1 MTLNEL
7 YRAAKTALEP
17 VTEDPTFEA
26 ACLLE
31 HFCGANRT
39 ELLLHGDKPA
49 ESEAE
54 QAVLSAL
61 EKRKTG
67 EPLQYL
73 LGEWD
78 FMSLTLSCGEGV
90 LIPREDTAVLVEAVC
105 KRLSKTENL
114 PKGLDLCAGTGA
126 VGLSIAKEAHAEV
139 TEVELYDGAFNYLN
153 ENLARYPELP
163 VTAVKGDI
171 LDKAFAETLPDGFD
185 FIASNPPY
193 IETSEL
199 PLLQREVQKEPKTA
213 LDGGADGL
221 DFYRLLTAHYRDA
234 LRPGGWLVLEIGC
247 AQAAD
252 VLALG
257 AANGWVNGSCRKDY
271 GSNDRAVLL
280 QKPEKSC

>member
-1 MTLNEL
+1 MEYRYTVNRVLRQTADEL
-7 YRAAKTALEP
+7 RP
-17 VTEDPTFEA
+17 VAHE
-26 ACLLE
+26 
-31 HFCGANRT
+31 
-39 ELLLHGDKPA
+39 
-49 ESEAE
+49 EAE
-54 QAVLSAL
+54 IEARELVMHSLGIGSRAELAANVNKEINAEQYAELREYIL
-61 EKRKTG
+61 RRRTG

-199 PLLQREVQKEPKTA
+199 PPLQHEVQK
-213 LDGGADGL
+213 LSL
-221 DFYRLLTAHYRDA
+221 
-234 LRPGGWLVLEIGC
+234 I
-247 AQAAD
+247 
-252 VLALG
+252 
-257 AANGWVNGSCRKDY
+257 NI
-271 GSNDRAVLL
+271 
-280 QKPEKSC
+280 

>member
-1 MTLNEL
+1 MTLSEL

-78 FMSLTLSCGEGV
+78 FMNLTLSCGEGV

-105 KRLSKTENL
+105 KRLSKTVNL

-163 VTAVKGDI
+163 VTAVKGDM
-171 LDKAFAETLPDGFD
+171 LDK
-185 FIASNPPY
+185 
-193 IETSEL
+193 
-199 PLLQREVQKEPKTA
+199 
-213 LDGGADGL
+213 
-221 DFYRLLTAHYRDA
+221 RLRRRCRMGSISSRRTRRI
-234 LRPGGWLVLEIGC
+234 LR
-247 AQAAD
+247 QA
-252 VLALG
+252 
-257 AANGWVNGSCRKDY
+257 SCRFCSAKC
-271 GSNDRAVLL
+271 R
-280 QKPEKSC
+280 KSRKRRWTAARTASSSTARSVIFGRKNCTRTACLPWKSVRRRGRR

>member
-17 VTEDPTFEA
+17 VTEHPTFEA

-49 ESEAE
+49 ESEAG

-67 EPLQYL
+67 APLQYL

-105 KRLSKTENL
+105 KRLSKTEN
-114 PKGLDLCAGTGA
+114 
-126 VGLSIAKEAHAEV
+126 
-139 TEVELYDGAFNYLN
+139 
-153 ENLARYPELP
+153 
-163 VTAVKGDI
+163 
-171 LDKAFAETLPDGFD
+171 
-185 FIASNPPY
+185 
-193 IETSEL
+193 
-199 PLLQREVQKEPKTA
+199 
-213 LDGGADGL
+213 
-221 DFYRLLTAHYRDA
+221 
-234 LRPGGWLVLEIGC
+234 
-247 AQAAD
+247 
-252 VLALG
+252 
-257 AANGWVNGSCRKDY
+257 
-271 GSNDRAVLL
+271 
-280 QKPEKSC
+280 

>member
-1 MTLNEL
+1 MTLSEL

-139 TEVELYDGAFNYLN
+139 TEVELYEGDTQVSAVIKALEEGPEEKELRSVLPGAFRVKSAWLEEDVCYA
-153 ENLARYPELP
+153 NLSSGMLE
-163 VTAVKGDI
+163 TISGDGG
-171 LDKAFAETLPDGFD
+171 LA
-185 FIASNPPY
+185 
-193 IETSEL
+193 
-199 PLLQREVQKEPKTA
+199 TA
-213 LDGGADGL
+213 LRALAKALCSLESVGEVRYLVDGEFAD
-221 DFYRLLTAHYRDA
+221 
-234 LRPGGWLVLEIGC
+234 
-247 AQAAD
+247 
-252 VLALG
+252 
-257 AANGWVNGSCRKDY
+257 SY
-271 GSNDRAVLL
+271 GSVNVAR
-280 QKPEKSC
+280 PYMR

>member
-1 MTLNEL
+1 MTLSEL

-78 FMSLTLSCGEGV
+78 FMNLTLSCGEGV

-105 KRLSKTENL
+105 KRLSKTVNL

-163 VTAVKGDI
+163 VTAVKGDM

-221 DFYRLLTAHYRDA
+221 DFYRAIARDFARFLVPKGYLFLEVGYDQAGEVAALFSAHDVKIIKDYSGIERIV
-234 LRPGGWLVLEIGC
+234 RVRKR
-247 AQAAD
+247 AD
-252 VLALG
+252 V
-257 AANGWVNGSCRKDY
+257 
-271 GSNDRAVLL
+271 
-280 QKPEKSC
+280 

>member
-78 FMSLTLSCGEGV
+78 FMSLT
-90 LIPREDTAVLVEAVC
+90 
-105 KRLSKTENL
+105 
-114 PKGLDLCAGTGA
+114 CAS
-126 VGLSIAKEAHAEV
+126 V
-139 TEVELYDGAFNYLN
+139 
-153 ENLARYPELP
+153 
-163 VTAVKGDI
+163 
-171 LDKAFAETLPDGFD
+171 
-185 FIASNPPY
+185 
-193 IETSEL
+193 
-199 PLLQREVQKEPKTA
+199 
-213 LDGGADGL
+213 
-221 DFYRLLTAHYRDA
+221 
-234 LRPGGWLVLEIGC
+234 
-247 AQAAD
+247 
-252 VLALG
+252 
-257 AANGWVNGSCRKDY
+257 CRKPRICRR
-271 GSNDRAVLL
+271 GLTFAPARVRWGFPSRR
-280 QKPEKSC
+280 KHTPK